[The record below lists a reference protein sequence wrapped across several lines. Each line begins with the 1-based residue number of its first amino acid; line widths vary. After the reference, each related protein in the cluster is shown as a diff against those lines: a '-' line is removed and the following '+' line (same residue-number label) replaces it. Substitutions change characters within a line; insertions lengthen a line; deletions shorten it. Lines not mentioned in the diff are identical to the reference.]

1 MQRGELTWERLSE
14 GCFEHASYLTLMMF
28 YTRALENAILKSGI
42 TTTQYR
48 ILLRVIGHRGC
59 MRMGEIANSLD
70 ITASCASGAVAQL
83 VDMKAARR
91 IELADDRR
99 GVYVHVT
106 ERGCALANAATSSVY
121 PIMKDVMGT
130 VPDSLYAYVSG
141 CTLQVAC
148 KNALFED
155 ESVLPGRSGEARVR
169 LALCDEIL
177 HTSNLATHITHDE
190 GLSLVEYRV
199 LLDLNDHIL
208 GTHPNEI
215 SQRLAVRRNGI
226 AAAQSTLIDR
236 ELVKRVPDI
245 CDRRSVIIELTSD
258 GFAVLRRTAIAM
270 SEGLHTRILPN
281 LTPQDLITHRELARQ
296 ALKIQHIA

>member
-1 MQRGELTWERLSE
+1 MRRDELTWERMSE

-59 MRMGEIANSLD
+59 MRMGELAGSLD

-83 VDMKAARR
+83 VDMKAATR

-106 ERGCALANAATSSVY
+106 EHGRSLANMATAKIY
-121 PIMKDVMGT
+121 PVMKDIVDN
-130 VPDSLYAYVSG
+130 VPNDLYAYVSG
-141 CTLQVAC
+141 CTLQVAY
-148 KNALFED
+148 KNALFEAGD
-155 ESVLPGRSGEARVR
+155 TSYGRNGEARVR

-215 SQRLAVRRNGI
+215 SHRLSVRRNSI

-236 ELVKRVPDI
+236 EFVKRVPDI
-245 CDRRSVIIELTSD
+245 RDRRSVIIELTCD

-281 LTPQDLITHRELARQ
+281 LTPEDLITHRELARQ
-296 ALKIQHIA
+296 ALAIRRIA